1 MTDLIIIFFLV
12 DFDVVFDLLNNR
24 INRRL
29 FIGAVFDFF
38 RFIRPNEFRVALLKL
53 NFLFWFQ
60 RSVFHV
66 HLRCIVR

>member
-29 FIGAVFDFF
+29 FIGTIFDFF
-38 RFIRPNEFRVALLKL
+38 RFIGPNEFRMPFLKL
-53 NFLFWFQ
+53 HLLFRLQ
-60 RSVFHV
+60 RSVFRV

>member
-29 FIGAVFDFF
+29 FIGTIFDFF
-38 RFIRPNEFRVALLKL
+38 RFIGPNEFDA
-53 NFLFWFQ
+53 FSETPP
-60 RSVFHV
+60 SV
-66 HLRCIVR
+66 